1 MDSSIAG
8 IDSSL
13 AVLIGLT
20 ALGAGAVGF
29 VTQARP
35 RGNRR
40 AVGWGAGV
48 ALVIVAAFAL
58 MIGLAH
64 VSVIATDLFAG
75 LLAGAVSYPMIRPDL
90 GRNRAVAVACG
101 IGFFMTVAVLV
112 VSYLGLMAFIAA
124 MALYAL
130 IRTRVRMA
138 PALIVTGTTLS
149 ALLAGS
155 VLVFWIG
162 LQGM

>member
-1 MDSSIAG
+1 MDSFAG

-35 RGNRR
+35 RGSGR
-40 AVGWGAGV
+40 ALAGGAGV
-48 ALVIVAAFAL
+48 ALAIVAAFAA
-58 MIGLAH
+58 MIGLAY

-75 LLAGAVSYPMIRPDL
+75 LASGAVAYPMLRLGL
-90 GRNRAVAVACG
+90 GRNRAVAAATS
-101 IGFFMTVAVLV
+101 IGLIMTAVVLV
-112 VSYLGLMAFIAA
+112 VSYLGVMAFIAA
-124 MALYAL
+124 ISVYAL
-130 IRTRVRMA
+130 IRTRVRPA

-149 ALLAGS
+149 GLLAGAA
-155 VLVFWIG
+155 LIFWIG